1 MITRIEVST
10 PDIENT
16 YLDIDPETK
25 HGFLIDPGA
34 APDQIADAIRSGG
47 FTIEKILLTHGHFDH
62 IGAID
67 AIREAFGH
75 PPVYIH
81 EAGLRYLSST
91 FFNLSGPMGRPFTV
105 EGAIPFQ
112 DGAVFSLQSNPAFS
126 LRAIHVPGHSEDST
140 LLYSESGGYAFS
152 GDTVFQ
158 GAVGATHFPGGGM
171 RNLLPASGTGCSR
184 SRQIRSFILGTGN
197 RQCYPVK
204 FRCCAVSRD

>member
-34 APDQIADAIRSGG
+34 EPNRIIDAIRPGG

-67 AIREAFGH
+67 AVREAFGH

-112 DGAVFSLQSNPAFS
+112 DGAVFSLQSNPGVS

-152 GDTVFQ
+152 GDTVFH
-158 GAVGATHFPGGGM
+158 GADDAKLASSIRDRVLTLPPETRFYPGHGEPTVLS
-171 RNLLPASGTGCSR
+171 REIPLLRRVAGLSEIP
-184 SRQIRSFILGTGN
+184 
-197 RQCYPVK
+197 
-204 FRCCAVSRD
+204 

>member
-112 DGAVFSLQSNPAFS
+112 DGLCFRCSRIPRFRSARSMCRDTQRTARSFIRNREATRFRVTPCS
-126 LRAIHVPGHSEDST
+126 RARSARRISRAGM
-140 LLYSESGGYAFS
+140 
-152 GDTVFQ
+152 
-158 GAVGATHFPGGGM
+158 M
-171 RNLLPASGTGCSR
+171 RNSLPASGTGCSR

>member
-1 MITRIEVST
+1 MIR
-10 PDIENT
+10 
-16 YLDIDPETK
+16 
-25 HGFLIDPGA
+25 GA

-67 AIREAFGH
+67 AIREVFGH

-112 DGAVFSLQSNPAFS
+112 NGAVFSLQSNPAFS

-158 GAVGATHFPGGGM
+158 GAVGATHFPGGDDEK
-171 RNLLPASGTGCSR
+171 LAPASGTGCSH
-184 SRQIRSFILGTGN
+184 SRPKRSFILGTGTDSAI
-197 RQCYPVK
+197 P
-204 FRCCAVSRD
+204 

>member
-158 GAVGATHFPGGGM
+158 AGMM

>member
-112 DGAVFSLQSNPAFS
+112 DGAVF
-126 LRAIHVPGHSEDST
+126 
-140 LLYSESGGYAFS
+140 
-152 GDTVFQ
+152 
-158 GAVGATHFPGGGM
+158 
-171 RNLLPASGTGCSR
+171 
-184 SRQIRSFILGTGN
+184 
-197 RQCYPVK
+197 
-204 FRCCAVSRD
+204 

>member
-67 AIREAFGH
+67 AIREVFGH

-112 DGAVFSLQSNPAFS
+112 NGAVFSLQSNPAFS

-140 LLYSESGGYAFS
+140 LLYSESGGYAF
-152 GDTVFQ
+152 
-158 GAVGATHFPGGGM
+158 
-171 RNLLPASGTGCSR
+171 
-184 SRQIRSFILGTGN
+184 
-197 RQCYPVK
+197 
-204 FRCCAVSRD
+204 

>member
-105 EGAIPFQ
+105 EGAIQALPCK
-112 DGAVFSLQSNPAFS
+112 A
-126 LRAIHVPGHSEDST
+126 LRRKSPLH
-140 LLYSESGGYAFS
+140 
-152 GDTVFQ
+152 
-158 GAVGATHFPGGGM
+158 GGG
-171 RNLLPASGTGCSR
+171 RDPVSGRGCVFAAVESR
-184 SRQIRSFILGTGN
+184 VFAPRDPCAGTLRGQHAPLFGIG
-197 RQCYPVK
+197 RLRV
-204 FRCCAVSRD
+204 FG

>member
-81 EAGLRYLSST
+81 
-91 FFNLSGPMGRPFTV
+91 GPP
-105 EGAIPFQ
+105 
-112 DGAVFSLQSNPAFS
+112 L
-126 LRAIHVPGHSEDST
+126 H
-140 LLYSESGGYAFS
+140 
-152 GDTVFQ
+152 
-158 GAVGATHFPGGGM
+158 GGG
-171 RNLLPASGTGCSR
+171 RDPVSGRGCVFAAVESR
-184 SRQIRSFILGTGN
+184 VFAPRDPCAGTLRG
-197 RQCYPVK
+197 QHAPL
-204 FRCCAVSRD
+204 FRIGRLRVFR